1 MMISARPPSTSER
14 LDHPNERLMMM
25 SAASLTARAAIF
37 HDDVGGTS
45 LHERAAAPPGRAHVM
60 MSAASLTARAA
71 IFDDDVGR
79 TCLHE
84 RAAAPPE
91 RVSDDDAGGEFH
103 GQGYDF

>member
-1 MMISARPPSTSER
+1 MMMSAGPSSKSER
-14 LDHPNERLMMM
+14 LDHPNERLM
-25 SAASLTARAAIF
+25 
-37 HDDVGGTS
+37 
-45 LHERAAAPPGRAHVM
+45 M

-91 RVSDDDAGGEFH
+91 RASDDDVGVGFD
-103 GQGYDF
+103 GQGRDF